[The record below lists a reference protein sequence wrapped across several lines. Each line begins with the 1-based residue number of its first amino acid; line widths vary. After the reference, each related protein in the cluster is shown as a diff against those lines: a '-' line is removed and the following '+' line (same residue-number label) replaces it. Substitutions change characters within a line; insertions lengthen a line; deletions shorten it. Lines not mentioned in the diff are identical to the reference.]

1 MTTISQSQ
9 KLIADLGINITAD
22 IARALD
28 EDIQNGD
35 LSANLIDE
43 RTQATARIICRD
55 EAIICGRP
63 WAEAAFYA
71 LAPEAK
77 ITWYVDEGTK
87 CQKNDVIFEVYGQ
100 ARSLLSAERTALNY
114 LQLLTAIATKTAQF
128 VDAVKG
134 TKAQIVDTRKTIPGL
149 RLAQKYA
156 VNIGGGVNHRIG
168 LYDAILLKE
177 NHIAATG
184 SVTKALQQAF
194 SIAQTA
200 KFVMI
205 EVETLNQLSD
215 ALEAGA
221 KFILLDNMDYATISE
236 AVTINN
242 NRAIL
247 EVSGGV
253 NLSTVRAYAQTGID
267 RISIGGLT
275 KDVTATDFSM
285 RFVKETI

>member
-1 MTTISQSQ
+1 MTAQSQSQ

-43 RTQATARIICRD
+43 RTQTTARIICRD

-63 WAEAAFYA
+63 WAEAAFHE
-71 LAPEAK
+71 LAPNAK
-77 ITWYVDEGTK
+77 ISWLVNEGAK
-87 CQKNDVIFEVYGQ
+87 CKKNDVIFEVYGK
-100 ARSLLSAERTALNY
+100 AKALLSAERTALNY
-114 LQLLTAIATKTAQF
+114 LQLLSAIATKTAQF
-128 VDAVKG
+128 VDMVAG
-134 TKAQIVDTRKTIPGL
+134 TKAKIVDTRKTLPGL

-156 VNIGGGVNHRIG
+156 VSIGGGINHRIG
-168 LYDAILLKE
+168 LFDAILLKE

-194 SIAQTA
+194 SMAQTA

-205 EVETLNQLSD
+205 EVETLNQLAE

-221 KFILLDNMDYATISE
+221 KFILLDNMNYATISE

-247 EVSGGV
+247 EVSGGI
-253 NLSTVRAYAQTGID
+253 NLSTIRAFAETGVD

-285 RFVKETI
+285 RFIQEAK